1 MLRSNYQTTL
11 HMKQTRTL
19 YKVAVTFGRM
29 GIGHLG
35 HCDLIEKMLERAE
48 IAHIHLSGA
57 AHNNT
62 YEVREL
68 LLKVLCRH
76 RDIPLERVKFFRT
89 PNVNEAMKHSIAE
102 APFNEVIFCVGE
114 DRADMAFHLADAYD
128 TGYFL
133 NRRLTSST
141 NVRFFLDDPELFEEV
156 RYLYEDNTY
165 AVAIASML
173 RSEEKNRE
181 KSSHT
186 SKKAAA
192 VAQGNSGT
200 SRYAKS

>member
-1 MLRSNYQTTL
+1 
-11 HMKQTRTL
+11 MKQTRTL
-19 YKVAVTFGRM
+19 YKVAVTFVRA

-35 HCDLIEKMLERAE
+35 HADLIEKMLERAE
-48 IAHIHLSGA
+48 IAHVHLSAA

-76 RDIPLERVKFFRT
+76 RGIPMERVKFFCT

-114 DRADMAFHLADAYD
+114 DRADMAAHLAYHYD
-128 TGYFL
+128 TAYFL

-141 NVRFFLDDPELFEEV
+141 NMRFFIDDPALFDELT
-156 RYLYEDNTY
+156 YLYEDNTY

-173 RSEEKNRE
+173 RSEEKHRE
-181 KSSHT
+181 RPRQ
-186 SKKAAA
+186 
-192 VAQGNSGT
+192 VAKE
-200 SRYAKS
+200 AKSRPCGEAGIEPATTCIASN